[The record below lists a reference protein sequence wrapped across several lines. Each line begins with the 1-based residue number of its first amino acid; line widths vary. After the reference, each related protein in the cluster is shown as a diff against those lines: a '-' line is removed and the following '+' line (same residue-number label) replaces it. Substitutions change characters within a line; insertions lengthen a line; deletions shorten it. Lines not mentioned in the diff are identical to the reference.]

1 MLPRKDPCE
10 EDVDFVYLDGISKS
24 IFVEI
29 LDPLLLSGKCPMA
42 GPGLDVYRELPLLEL
57 ALLLGS
63 AVTELR
69 VELHAESRE
78 PGRLFNGLAILLLC
92 GPGNGDGFRL
102 EDDDCWLRRYFTIS
116 GIGCWSYLF
125 LSAQKKL
132 CVM

>member
-1 MLPRKDPCE
+1 MLNSVLARKHPCE

-42 GPGLDVYRELPLLEL
+42 DPGLDVYRELPLLEL

-69 VELHAESRE
+69 VELHSESRD
-78 PGRLFNGLAILLLC
+78 PGRLVIF
-92 GPGNGDGFRL
+92 
-102 EDDDCWLRRYFTIS
+102 YF
-116 GIGCWSYLF
+116 
-125 LSAQKKL
+125 
-132 CVM
+132 